1 MREVTREM
9 VKEYELK
16 KLGYDFMGYT
26 FNNRNELSFHHLI
39 VPKRDCKKKGLGEG
53 YLKWN
58 GAILN
63 QDTSHPY
70 LHTIERFDRE
80 LFLEITK
87 EMVEENLRG
96 EINIENLKRIR
107 EMLLWFEAHY
117 DDVYSSS
124 GKEIIKPEFKTKR
137 LVLPGFEE
145 KRR

>member
-1 MREVTREM
+1 MRKVTREM
-9 VKEYELK
+9 IEDYDLK
-16 KLGYDFMGYT
+16 KKGYDFMGYT
-26 FNNRNELSFHHLI
+26 FNTINELSFHHLI
-39 VPKRDCKKKGLGEG
+39 VPKRESRKKGIGEG
-53 YLKWN
+53 YIEWN

-70 LHTIERFDRE
+70 LHTIERLDRE

-87 EMVEENLRG
+87 EMIEENLRG

-117 DDVYSSS
+117 DNTYTSS
-124 GKEIIKPEFKTKR
+124 GKEIIKPEFKEKR
-137 LVLPGFEE
+137 LVLTTD

>member
-63 QDTSHPY
+63 QNTSHPY

-107 EMLLWFEAHY
+107 
-117 DDVYSSS
+117 
-124 GKEIIKPEFKTKR
+124 G
-137 LVLPGFEE
+137 E
-145 KRR
+145 KN